1 MCLISLTLGVQIAFV
16 NFDLPPK
23 DMGTAM
29 KPQQMVD
36 LLEEHIVGQV
46 AALGTSTI
54 ISYGWSVECKNSRG
68 LS

>member
-1 MCLISLTLGVQIAFV
+1 M

-46 AALGTSTI
+46 TALDDCTA
-54 ISYGWSVECKNSRG
+54 VLEVVV
-68 LS
+68 